1 MAYRITEGCSSCG
14 MCILECPCNAII
26 EGEPFIIDVEKCTE
40 CGACYEVCPME
51 VIRAPAQAA

>member
-1 MAYRITEGCSSCG
+1 